1 MQGDWHTDAPTAKD
15 NHRQETEG
23 VMIVFIIGIVY
34 MKVAGIRAMSGDIV
48 MLSLIELTLE
58 FMLLLSLGIRP

>member
-1 MQGDWHTDAPTAKD
+1 
-15 NHRQETEG
+15 
-23 VMIVFIIGIVY
+23 MIVFIIGIVY